1 MMPVLYT
8 RQVYSMS
15 DKPHVKFTCEPCNFN
30 AEKRS
35 NWNDHIRTSKH
46 VRLNSTD
53 GQDTAAHLCESC
65 DYQTTYIKHQN
76 AHAFSVKHQRNV
88 KPIVYECV
96 ACNVTC
102 CNASSFQRHNETKYH
117 VKNLLRPTNREPKID
132 VVELMI
138 RENANLTQLIGKIV
152 ERLDN
157 SYQNDAIQALI
168 ADNVELKQLAIKAIE
183 CNHQSVNVI
192 NSNNTNNNNFNINVF
207 LNEKC
212 ANAKNMSDFIAGI
225 EITHE
230 DLENNAEL
238 GFVGGM
244 VKIITDN
251 LNKLD
256 ITERPIHCTDSKR
269 DILYIKDDNKW
280 SKEGSFDKMNKYIQ
294 EISGKNVRKL
304 LKWKRE
310 NPDYADGD
318 SEFSIKSLKIHMTLM
333 AGAERDK
340 FYPRVIHEVSKL
352 SIIDKNAA

>member
-1 MMPVLYT
+1 MSVNEQFSDTSHEEQPILVANPIMLVLLEVPAQKRACKY
-8 RQVYSMS
+8 
-15 DKPHVKFTCEPCNFN
+15 TCEPCSYVTD
-30 AEKRS
+30 KRTHWNRHAS
-35 NWNDHIRTSKH
+35 TDKHKRLIDNSVASGVAYHCDGCGYKTTRRNNWNSHLLTTKHNTVYTKNEDSFSQHDMIRTIVDDNKELRLMMSK
-46 VRLNSTD
+46 LIEQNSL
-53 GQDTAAHLCESC
+53 AL
-65 DYQTTYIKHQN
+65 TT
-76 AHAFSVKHQRNV
+76 
-88 KPIVYECV
+88 
-96 ACNVTC
+96 
-102 CNASSFQRHNETKYH
+102 
-117 VKNLLRPTNREPKID
+117 
-132 VVELMI
+132 
-138 RENANLTQLIGKIV
+138 
-152 ERLDN
+152 
-157 SYQNDAIQALI
+157 
-168 ADNVELKQLAIKAIE
+168 AIE
-183 CNHQSVNVI
+183 CSKRSVTVF
-192 NSNNTNNNNFNINVF
+192 NSNNINNNNFNINVF

>member
-1 MMPVLYT
+1 M
-8 RQVYSMS
+8 
-15 DKPHVKFTCEPCNFN
+15 
-30 AEKRS
+30 AEKGFGKYNCTQCSYVTTRLQNWEKHLQTAKHLKTGLGEQGLESVIEKYTCDKCEYATNKSDHWNRHILTTKHATGNGCVSYACDKCEYTTNKSDHWNRHVLTNKHTERRS
-35 NWNDHIRTSKH
+35 DENPPGRPIDVFAQFNNGT
-46 VRLNSTD
+46 STD
-53 GQDTAAHLCESC
+53 DIMQ
-65 DYQTTYIKHQN
+65 
-76 AHAFSVKHQRNV
+76 F
-88 KPIVYECV
+88 
-96 ACNVTC
+96 
-102 CNASSFQRHNETKYH
+102 
-117 VKNLLRPTNREPKID
+117 LLR
-132 VVELMI
+132 
-138 RENANLTQLIGKIV
+138 ENV
-152 ERLDN
+152 D
-157 SYQNDAIQALI
+157 
-168 ADNVELKQLAIKAIE
+168 LKQLIHRVVEQNAELNRVVEQNTVVLTTAIE
-183 CNHQSVNVI
+183 SMNKPTSAFVN
-192 NSNNTNNNNFNINVF
+192 NTTNNNSFNINVF

-352 SIIDKNAA
+352 SIIDKNTM